1 MLNNNLKWRLFSTSK
16 LIGWKQHITIGTHV
30 IKTQKKKKKKNTQ
43 KHKKKNTKTIKF
55 NGKKLK

>member
-30 IKTQKKKKKKNTQ
+30 IKTQKKKKKKTQ
-43 KHKKKNTKTIKF
+43 KTQKLFNLMEKN
-55 NGKKLK
+55 